1 MSGRDLLKL
10 LSANGWR
17 LDRIRGSHHDL
28 PGCLTFGRSLDEAR
42 ENAREALSAYL
53 ESIDSRRLKIP
64 AGSEIVG
71 DNVFPIE
78 PETSVG
84 FAIWLKRSREARGM
98 SQSDVAKQLGIA
110 YQTYQ
115 RIEDPAKSNPT
126 LKTIVKL
133 QRVFNH
139 RLVHIE

>member
-1 MSGRDLLKL
+1 MIYYP
-10 LSANGWR
+10 AVIEY
-17 LDRIRGSHHDL
+17 DRADDAYNVSFPDL
-28 PGCLTFGRSLDEAR
+28 PGCLTFGDTLEEAK

-53 ESIDSRRLKIP
+53 GSIDSRKLKVP
-64 AGSEIVG
+64 ASSEIAG